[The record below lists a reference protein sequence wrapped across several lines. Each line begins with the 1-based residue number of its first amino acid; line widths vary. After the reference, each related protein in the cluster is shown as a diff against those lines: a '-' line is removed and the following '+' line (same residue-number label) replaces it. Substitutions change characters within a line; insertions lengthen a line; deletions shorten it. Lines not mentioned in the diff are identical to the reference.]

1 MGIFEDMM
9 EQCARDLE
17 QHLHQVTGEMAQG
30 MRDKLTAGD
39 HIDTGQLIGSIHN
52 DTARSDDGESI
63 TSTISID
70 ATNEQNGAW
79 YAEFL
84 EYGTGIYNETGD
96 GRKTPWRYQDR
107 HGEWHTTS
115 GMQSD
120 PFIRPSVAEHLGELE
135 QGIEHIMGNLKRYRG

>member
-1 MGIFEDMM
+1 MNVFDEIRETL
-9 EQCARDLE
+9 ARDLE
-17 QHLHQVTGEMAQG
+17 QHLDTVTGGMAQG
-30 MRDKLTAGD
+30 MRDKLTEGD

-52 DTARSDDGESI
+52 DTARSDDGGTIS
-63 TSTISID
+63 STISID
-70 ATNEQNGAW
+70 ATNPQNGAW

-107 HGEWHTTS
+107 NGEWHTTR
-115 GMQSD
+115 GMQPD

-135 QGIEHIMGNLKRYRG
+135 QGVEHIMGNLKRYRG